1 MPIRNTPIRLVLLL
15 LGLIGLAGAG
25 PARAAE
31 PLGDADRAAIRQVVE
46 DQLAAIRRDDG
57 AAAFGLAS
65 PLIQERFGTPDI
77 FMSMVRTGYA
87 AVYRPRQVEFRE
99 IADDPE
105 LGLVQKVLL
114 VGPDG
119 SPVLA
124 IYQMQKQ
131 PDGRWRI
138 NGCILTKSPDVG
150 V

>member
-1 MPIRNTPIRLVLLL
+1 MSRMVLRFLVLL
-15 LGLIGLAGAG
+15 GAMLALAL
-25 PARAAE
+25 PAQAQVS
-31 PLGDADRAAIRQVVE
+31 PADQTAIRDVIERQVE
-46 DQLAAIRRDDG
+46 AFRRDDG